1 MTNLSLFNYGYTFG
15 LPTTYNSCTEKVNIG
30 ATEEE
35 IEIFFKEAKAELNV
49 DLPNDYENILHKY
62 QMEIYDELIEKS
74 NKKKIVQFVV
84 MWIQKYPK
92 GLKEDCMN
100 TFKTTFG
107 ERENDIKLVS
117 GIFDSVLRKYY
128 SQIQ

>member
-49 DLPNDYENILHKY
+49 DLPNDYANILN
-62 QMEIYDELIEKS
+62 LIILLEEKM
-74 NKKKIVQFVV
+74 KCF
-84 MWIQKYPK
+84 
-92 GLKEDCMN
+92 
-100 TFKTTFG
+100 
-107 ERENDIKLVS
+107 LV
-117 GIFDSVLRKYY
+117 
-128 SQIQ
+128 